1 MSLDICLT
9 TIFSEIFF
17 QNVCEEVWGRRRD
30 VQTEF
35 LPLSSAWNIRTL
47 VGGQEVSALL
57 HMQAEMQLFPLCF
70 LK

>member
-9 TIFSEIFF
+9 TIFTEIFS
-17 QNVCEEVWGRRRD
+17 ERMRGVWGHRRD
-30 VQTEF
+30 VQTGF
-35 LPLSSAWNIRTL
+35 LPLSSAWNMQAL

-57 HMQAEMQLFPLCF
+57 LMQAEMQLFPLCF